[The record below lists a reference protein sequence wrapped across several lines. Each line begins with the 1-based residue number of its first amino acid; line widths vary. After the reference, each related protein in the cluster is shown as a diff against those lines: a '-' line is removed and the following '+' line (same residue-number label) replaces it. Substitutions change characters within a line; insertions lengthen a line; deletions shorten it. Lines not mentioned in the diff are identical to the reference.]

1 MIIHIFYQIEI
12 PYFSSNEPI
21 ERAGGAEGQ
30 HFHKFQQLQGQQ
42 LQNLR
47 RHQQHDRHKSP
58 KNQKVLLRQPEA
70 KNSWKNC
77 LWWSL
82 IHEYLS
88 QKQQDHTITP
98 INTHP
103 QQQGGEGE
111 PEGAIESGDP
121 DKVKNKQN
129 NEGKGTKVHKK

>member
-12 PYFSSNEPI
+12 PYSSSNEPI

-47 RHQQHDRHKSP
+47 RHQQHDRHQSP

-70 KNSWKNC
+70 KNS
-77 LWWSL
+77 
-82 IHEYLS
+82 
-88 QKQQDHTITP
+88 
-98 INTHP
+98 
-103 QQQGGEGE
+103 
-111 PEGAIESGDP
+111 
-121 DKVKNKQN
+121 
-129 NEGKGTKVHKK
+129 